1 MSIEN
6 SQSYITNEL
15 VPDRM
20 KETARKK
27 LKLSST
33 SKKVKHNKGN
43 SQSQSLDG
51 SHRQHFIYVIRKNSF
66 LLPRNGQDEEFYTLF
81 GVTAEYPVS

>member
-6 SQSYITNEL
+6 SQSYIANEL
-15 VPDRM
+15 VMDRM
-20 KETARKK
+20 KETAGKK

-43 SQSQSLDG
+43 SQ
-51 SHRQHFIYVIRKNSF
+51 
-66 LLPRNGQDEEFYTLF
+66 
-81 GVTAEYPVS
+81 

>member
-1 MSIEN
+1 MIEHTESAFYYGNSHEIKFYEHTCTVVEN

-27 LKLSST
+27 LKFSST
-33 SKKVKHNKGN
+33 RKKVKHNNGN
-43 SQSQSLDG
+43 SQ
-51 SHRQHFIYVIRKNSF
+51 
-66 LLPRNGQDEEFYTLF
+66 
-81 GVTAEYPVS
+81 